1 LFSKCSAKN
10 LWPSSLNWALN
21 RQYGLVAKPSGKSAS
36 NSINTSAFIGI
47 LDGEIRKFRI
57 ANKSETAQRFAT
69 SCGSQFDE

>member
-1 LFSKCSAKN
+1 MLARLSV
-10 LWPSSLNWALN
+10 L
-21 RQYGLVAKPSGKSAS
+21 
-36 NSINTSAFIGI
+36 I